1 MTHRAGSRT
10 DDELGQSSA
19 AKPSADACDPTE
31 RRVAAAAKPSAD
43 ACEPA
48 QRRVAVAITGYG
60 IVSCFGR
67 GKAAALD
74 AVRNARS
81 GVRTITSI
89 DSSSLACRIAGEVPQ
104 DAHEGLH
111 RGYDRFTRFAL
122 IAADEAMEQS
132 RFTPNDATRFGSIIG
147 TGLGGCETQDASYRR
162 LYKDDQSR
170 LPPTAIAHSMYNAAA
185 SAVATKHQARGASY
199 AVVSACASSA
209 HAIGQAFQAIRSGS
223 LDAALAGGA
232 DAPLTYS
239 IIRAWESMRVL
250 AIDNDHPDAAC
261 RPFSN
266 DRKGLVL
273 AEGAAVFLLESFDSA
288 IARGAEILGEIVGF
302 GITSD
307 AGHVTDP
314 SADGASR
321 AMKMA
326 LDDGGLSIDDVDYIN
341 AHGTGTRANDSTET
355 AAIKSVF
362 GERAHAI
369 PISSTKSLHGHAMG
383 ASGAIEIAVSLAALA
398 EGLIPPTIN
407 LTDPDPACDLDYVPN
422 VARGVQVRT
431 FLSNSFGF
439 GGMNGVVAVRVGR
452 GN

>member
-1 MTHRAGSRT
+1 MTRREEEPSP
-10 DDELGQSSA
+10 SSA
-19 AKPSADACDPTE
+19 AKPSADACEPTQ
-31 RRVAAAAKPSAD
+31 RRVAADGRGAGMT
-43 ACEPA
+43 
-48 QRRVAVAITGYG
+48 RRVAVTGFG

-81 GVRTITSI
+81 GVRIITSI
-89 DSSSLACRIAGEVPQ
+89 DSSSLACRIAGEVPAE
-104 DAHEGLH
+104 AHEGLH

-132 RFTPNDATRFGSIIG
+132 GFTTNDTTRFGSIIG

-162 LYKDDQSR
+162 LYKDDQTR

-209 HAIGQAFQAIRSGS
+209 HAIGQAFHAIRSGS
-223 LDAALAGGA
+223 LDAALAGGS
-232 DAPLTYS
+232 DAPLAYA

-250 AIDNDHPDAAC
+250 AVDNEHPEAAC

-273 AEGAAVFLLESFDSA
+273 AEGAAIFLLESFESA
-288 IARGAEILGEIVGF
+288 TARGAEILGEVIGF

-321 AMKMA
+321 AIRMA
-326 LDDGGLSIDDVDYIN
+326 LDDAQLAIDDVGYIN

-362 GERAHAI
+362 GERAYAI
-369 PISSTKSLHGHAMG
+369 PVSSTKSMHGHAMG
-383 ASGAIEIAVSLAALA
+383 ASGAIEIATSLAALN
-398 EGLIPPTIN
+398 EGIVPPTIN
-407 LTDPDPACDLDYVPN
+407 LTERDPACDLDYVAN
-422 VARGVQVRT
+422 DARDANIRT

-439 GGMNGVVAVRVGR
+439 GGMNGVVALRTRR